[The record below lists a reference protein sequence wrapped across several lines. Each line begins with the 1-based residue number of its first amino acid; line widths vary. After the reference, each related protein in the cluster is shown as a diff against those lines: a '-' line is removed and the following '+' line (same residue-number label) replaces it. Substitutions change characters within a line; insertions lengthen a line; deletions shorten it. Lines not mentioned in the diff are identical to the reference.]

1 MRKLL
6 VLCLLFLCGCT
17 STYHMEQWTT
27 DTPINFGN
35 TYYKDTILVLQQ
47 NGEDIYMS
55 KVDSGNSLEIKELKS
70 DLDICSNVSV
80 SYDNKNVDICD
91 KTGKK
96 YNLII
101 KITRYPY
108 TTTCPIYNTRY
119 VPTGSHTYGTVNAY
133 GYGNYASAYG
143 SSNTYTTGFFTYDYA
158 GSRECQQIYRTV
170 DCVIQDEQGKNIAK
184 ITGDKNKNRGDS
196 KISKR
201 LAEAQEM
208 CIDALKKGYYN
219 NKY

>member
-1 MRKLL
+1 MKRLFTL
-6 VLCLLFLCGCT
+6 FVLFLCGCT

-27 DTPINFGN
+27 DTPINFNN

-47 NGEDIYMS
+47 NGEEIYMS

-70 DLDICSNVSV
+70 DLDICSN
-80 SYDNKNVDICD
+80 YNTDDIDICN
-91 KTGKK
+91 KTGKE
-96 YNLII
+96 YNLVI

-119 VPTGSHTYGTVNAY
+119 VPTGSHTYGSANAY
-133 GYGNYASAYG
+133 GYGNYASTYG
-143 SSNTYTTGFFTYDYA
+143 QSNTYTTGFFTYDYV
-158 GSRECQQIYRTV
+158 GSRECQEIYRSV
-170 DCVIQDEQGKNIAK
+170 DCIIQDEQGKNIAK

-201 LAEAQEM
+201 LAEAQEI
-208 CIDALKKGYYN
+208 CIDSLKNGYYN
-219 NKY
+219 KKY